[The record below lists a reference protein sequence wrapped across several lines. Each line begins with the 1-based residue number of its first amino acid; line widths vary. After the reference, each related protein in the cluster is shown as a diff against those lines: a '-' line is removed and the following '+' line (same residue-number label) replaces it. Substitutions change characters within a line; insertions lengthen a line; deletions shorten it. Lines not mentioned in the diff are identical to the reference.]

1 MTQVTI
7 HQAKTNLS
15 RLIQKALQ
23 GEEVVIAKRDQPLV
37 KLQVVLE
44 NKPQRR
50 FGGLKHWQQKMSHPG
65 KDDALDQEVA
75 DSFRRVY
82 PHDPLAEKLPKGA
95 TWWW

>member
-37 KLQVVLE
+37 RLVVVSAKPSKRVMGCIQKKLWMASD
-44 NKPQRR
+44 
-50 FGGLKHWQQKMSHPG
+50 F
-65 KDDALDQEVA
+65 D
-75 DSFRRVY
+75 
-82 PHDPLAEKLPKGA
+82 DPLPELEEYTYTEVELAQRGRAKKRA
-95 TWWW
+95 Q